1 MNFFLVYKNL
11 RIFIEI
17 VSIKLSKPLTC
28 FIMKR
33 ILSLNCDS
41 PSRIK
46 KIVTIFS
53 SAFILSST
61 AVSQTDIYFNDR
73 TDKDSSYI
81 NNPANW
87 YTDSSRS
94 QVFTGEIDGSQNA
107 YIYSDS
113 TNAYRFA
120 DNSTLSFDTLT
131 LETTPILNYVYIQ
144 LFIMGNDTSLKVN
157 NLVTNINLA
166 KVDKEEGKYSVH
178 DWELYDRATLTVEND
193 WEING
198 RRNGAKD
205 WIIFSLKD
213 VGNGSSINVKGNL
226 YSGPKTDSNFIFST
240 MTSSITVEG
249 AVDLENN
256 VWNLSTGTTS
266 DYVMRNVGGFG
277 DANSNGIS
285 NIRLNIATLDE
296 TLQKVVDLNL
306 TNKSAYDA
314 TANFTMKQGS
324 ASKLNIIMNGDALN
338 GKQTLRFNSSSSHFV
353 WDVNCENANINNVE
367 VYSGRLDIAMYDGM
381 KGNNLSLY
389 SYDGNNSHA
398 VFSAAGTSMGSDIGT
413 VEFDSMTFY
422 RGTLL
427 FDLAEGVNDFIRI
440 NGTVTKESPSAQLV
454 FDLNISRENLEICL
468 DAWELDML
476 SWNLMSFK
484 TEGSDIS
491 LSDVIVKTQAGIEGT
506 LDFIEDLDSGLTTI
520 KVDLGLV
527 VPEPSDF
534 AAIFALVAIAYAV
547 YRKRNS

>member
-1 MNFFLVYKNL
+1 
-11 RIFIEI
+11 
-17 VSIKLSKPLTC
+17 
-28 FIMKR
+28 MKR

-46 KIVTIFS
+46 KIATIFS
-53 SAFILSST
+53 SAFILSTT

-73 TDKDSSYI
+73 TDNDSSYI
-81 NNPANW
+81 NNPSNW
-87 YTDSSRS
+87 YTDSSLS

-107 YIYSDS
+107 YIYRDS
-113 TNAYRFA
+113 TNTYKLAAY
-120 DNSTLSFDTLT
+120 STASFDTLT
-131 LETTPILNYVYIQ
+131 SESAPILNNGYISS
-144 LFIMGNDTSLKVN
+144 FIMGNDSSLKVN

-166 KVDKEEGKYSVH
+166 KVDKEGKHSVYE
-178 DWELYDRATLTVEND
+178 WELYDRATLTVEND
-193 WEING
+193 WGING
-198 RRNGAKD
+198 IRNGAYD
-205 WIIFSLKD
+205 WILFSLKD
-213 VGNGSSINVKGNL
+213 GGNGGSINVKGNL

-240 MTSSITVEG
+240 MNRSITVEG
-249 AVDLENN
+249 VVDLENN
-256 VWNLSTGTTS
+256 VWNLSTSSTS

-277 DANSNGIS
+277 DANSNGFS
-285 NIRLNIATLDE
+285 NIRLNIATSDE
-296 TLQKVVDLNL
+296 TLQKVVGLNL
-306 TNKSAYDA
+306 TNKNSHDA
-314 TANFTMKQGS
+314 TATFTMKQGS
-324 ASKLNIIMNGDALN
+324 ASKLNIIMNGDAIN
-338 GKQTLRFNSSSSHFV
+338 GKQTLRFNSSSTHQV

-367 VYSGRLDIAMYDGM
+367 ICSGRLDIAMYDGM

-389 SYDGNNSHA
+389 SYDENNSHA

-427 FDLAEGVNDFIRI
+427 FDLAEVENDFIRI

-454 FDLNISRENLEICL
+454 FDLNISRENLEIYL
-468 DAWELDML
+468 DASELSELDML

-491 LSDVIVKTQAGIEGT
+491 LSDVILKTQTGIEGT
-506 LDFIEDLDSGLTTI
+506 LSFIEDLDSGLTTI

-547 YRKRNS
+547 YRKKIHS

>member
-1 MNFFLVYKNL
+1 
-11 RIFIEI
+11 
-17 VSIKLSKPLTC
+17 
-28 FIMKR
+28 MKR

-41 PSRIK
+41 PSSIK
-46 KIVTIFS
+46 KIATIFS
-53 SAFILSST
+53 AAFILSTT
-61 AVSQTDIYFNDR
+61 AVSQTDIYFNNR

-81 NNPANW
+81 NNPSNW
-87 YTDSSRS
+87 YTDSSLS
-94 QVFTGEIDGSQNA
+94 QVFSGKIDGSQNA
-107 YIYSDS
+107 YIYRDS
-113 TNAYRFA
+113 TSTYRFA
-120 DNSTLSFDTLT
+120 ANSTLSFDTLT
-131 LETTPILNYVYIQ
+131 LETTPILINYYEYTSS
-144 LFIMGNDTSLKVN
+144 FIMGNDTSLNVN

-166 KVDKEEGKYSVH
+166 KVDKEEWKHRVYQ
-178 DWELYDRATLTVEND
+178 WELYDRATLTVEND

-198 RRNGAKD
+198 IRNGSND
-205 WIIFSLKD
+205 WILFALRD
-213 VGNGSSINVKGNL
+213 TGVGNLINVKGNL
-226 YSGPKTDSNFIFST
+226 YSGPKTDSNFILST
-240 MTSSITVEG
+240 MNSAMTVEG
-249 AVDLENN
+249 IVDLENN
-256 VWNLSTGTTS
+256 VWNISTGTTS
-266 DYVMRNVGGFG
+266 NNVVRNVGGFG
-277 DANSNGIS
+277 DVNSNGFS
-285 NIRLNIATLDE
+285 NIRLNIATADE

-314 TANFTMKQGS
+314 TATFTMKQGS
-324 ASKLNIIMNGDALN
+324 ASKLNIIMNGDAIN
-338 GKQTLRFNSSSSHFV
+338 GKQTLRFNSSPLHSV
-353 WDVNCENANINNVE
+353 WEVDCVNANINNVE

-389 SYDGNNSHA
+389 SYDENNSHA

-427 FDLAEGVNDFIRI
+427 FDLAEVENDFIRI

-454 FDLNISRENLEICL
+454 FDLNISRENLEIYL
-468 DAWELDML
+468 DASELSELDML

-491 LSDVIVKTQAGIEGT
+491 LSDVILKTQTGIEGT
-506 LDFIEDLDSGLTTI
+506 LSFIEDLDSGLTTI

-547 YRKRNS
+547 YRKKIHS

>member
-1 MNFFLVYKNL
+1 
-11 RIFIEI
+11 
-17 VSIKLSKPLTC
+17 
-28 FIMKR
+28 MKR

-53 SAFILSST
+53 SAFILSTT

-73 TDKDSSYI
+73 TDNDSSYI
-81 NNPANW
+81 NNPSNW
-87 YTDSSRS
+87 YTDSSLS

-107 YIYSDS
+107 YIYRDS
-113 TNAYRFA
+113 TNTYKLAAY
-120 DNSTLSFDTLT
+120 STASFDTLT
-131 LETTPILNYVYIQ
+131 SESAPILNNDEYISS
-144 LFIMGNDTSLKVN
+144 FIMGNDTSLKVN
-157 NLVTNINLA
+157 NLVTNITLA
-166 KVDKEEGKYSVH
+166 KVDKEGKHSMYQ
-178 DWELYDRATLTVEND
+178 WELFERATLTVENN

-198 RRNGAKD
+198 IRNGAYD
-205 WIIFSLKD
+205 WILFSLKD
-213 VGNGSSINVKGNL
+213 GENGGSINVKGNL

-240 MTSSITVEG
+240 MNRSITVEG

-256 VWNLSTGTTS
+256 VWNLSTSSTI
-266 DYVMRNVGGFG
+266 DHVARNVGGFG
-277 DANSNGIS
+277 DANSNGKS
-285 NIRLNIATLDE
+285 NIRLNIATSDE

-314 TANFTMKQGS
+314 TATFTMKQGS

-338 GKQTLRFNSSSSHFV
+338 GKQTLRFNSSSTHKV
-353 WDVNCENANINNVE
+353 WDVDCNNANINNVE
-367 VYSGRLDIAMYDGM
+367 VCSGRLDIAMYDGM

-413 VEFDSMTFY
+413 VEFDSMTFFS
-422 RGTLL
+422 GTLL
-427 FDLAEGVNDFIRI
+427 FDLAEVENDFIRI

-454 FDLNISRENLEICL
+454 FDLNISRENLEIYL

-476 SWNLMSFK
+476 SWNLMSFE

-491 LSDVIVKTQAGIEGT
+491 LSDVILKTQTGIEGT
-506 LDFIEDLDSGLTTI
+506 LSFIEDLDSGLTTI

-534 AAIFALVAIAYAV
+534 AAIFALAAIAYAV

>member
-1 MNFFLVYKNL
+1 
-11 RIFIEI
+11 
-17 VSIKLSKPLTC
+17 
-28 FIMKR
+28 MKR

-46 KIVTIFS
+46 KIATILS
-53 SAFILSST
+53 SAFILSTT

-73 TDKDSSYI
+73 TDNDSSYI
-81 NNPANW
+81 NNPSNW
-87 YTDSSRS
+87 YTDSSLS
-94 QVFTGEIDGSQNA
+94 QAFTGEIDGSQNA
-107 YIYSDS
+107 YIYRDS
-113 TNAYRFA
+113 TNTYKLAAY
-120 DNSTLSFDTLT
+120 STASFDTLT
-131 LETTPILNYVYIQ
+131 LETTPILNNEYISSF
-144 LFIMGNDTSLKVN
+144 LMGNDSSLKVN
-157 NLVTNINLA
+157 NLVTNITLA
-166 KVDKEEGKYSVH
+166 KVDKEEWKHRVYQ
-178 DWELYDRATLTVEND
+178 WELFERATLTVEND

-198 RRNGAKD
+198 IRNGSND
-205 WIIFSLKD
+205 WILFALKD
-213 VGNGSSINVKGNL
+213 GENGGSINVKGNL

-240 MTSSITVEG
+240 MNRSITVEG
-249 AVDLENN
+249 IVDLENN
-256 VWNLSTGTTS
+256 VWNLSVGS
-266 DYVMRNVGGFG
+266 SFDHVMRNVGGFG

-285 NIRLNIATLDE
+285 NIRLNIATSDE

-306 TNKSAYDA
+306 TNKSSYDSTA
-314 TANFTMKQGS
+314 TFTMKPGS

-338 GKQTLRFNSSSSHFV
+338 GKQTLRFNFSSTHTV
-353 WDVNCENANINNVE
+353 WDVDCNNANINNVE
-367 VYSGRLDIAMYDGM
+367 ISSGRLDIAMYDGM

-427 FDLAEGVNDFIRI
+427 FDLAEVENDFIRI

-454 FDLNISRENLEICL
+454 FDLNISRENLEIYL
-468 DAWELDML
+468 DASELDML

-491 LSDVIVKTQAGIEGT
+491 LSDVILKAQTGIEGT
-506 LDFIEDLDSGLTTI
+506 LSFIEDLDSGLTTI

-534 AAIFALVAIAYAV
+534 AAIFALSAIAYAV

>member
-1 MNFFLVYKNL
+1 
-11 RIFIEI
+11 
-17 VSIKLSKPLTC
+17 
-28 FIMKR
+28 MKR
-33 ILSLNCDS
+33 IHSLNCV
-41 PSRIK
+41 PPNRIK

-53 SAFILSST
+53 AAFILSTT

-81 NNPANW
+81 NNSANW
-87 YTDSSRS
+87 YTDSSLS
-94 QVFTGEIDGSQNA
+94 QVFSGKIDGSQNA
-107 YIYSDS
+107 YIYRDS
-113 TNAYRFA
+113 TNTYRFA
-120 DNSTLSFDTLT
+120 ANSTLSFDTLT
-131 LETTPILNYVYIQ
+131 LETTPILDYVYISS
-144 LFIMGNDTSLKVN
+144 FIMGNDTSLNVN

-166 KVDKEEGKYSVH
+166 KVDKEEGKYSTYQ
-178 DWELYDRATLTVEND
+178 WELYDRATLTVEND

-198 RRNGAKD
+198 IRNGSND
-205 WIIFSLKD
+205 WILFALKD
-213 VGNGSSINVKGNL
+213 TGVGNLINVKGNL
-226 YSGPKTDSNFIFST
+226 YSGPKTDSNFILST
-240 MTSSITVEG
+240 MNSAMTVEG
-249 AVDLENN
+249 VVDLENN
-256 VWNLSTGTTS
+256 VWNLSVGS
-266 DYVMRNVGGFG
+266 SFDYVVRNVGGFG
-277 DANSNGIS
+277 DVNSNGIS
-285 NIRLNIATLDE
+285 NIRLNIATSDE

-306 TNKSAYDA
+306 TNKSSHDA
-314 TANFTMKQGS
+314 TATFTMKQGS
-324 ASKLNIIMNGDALN
+324 ASKLNIIMNGDAIN
-338 GKQTLRFNSSSSHFV
+338 GKQTLRFNSSSTHKV
-353 WDVNCENANINNVE
+353 WDVDCNNANINNVE

-389 SYDGNNSHA
+389 SYDENNSHA

-427 FDLAEGVNDFIRI
+427 FDLAEVENDFIRI

-454 FDLNISRENLEICL
+454 FDLNISRENLEIYL
-468 DAWELDML
+468 DVSELDML

-491 LSDVIVKTQAGIEGT
+491 LSDVILKTQTGIEGT
-506 LDFIEDLDSGLTTI
+506 LSFIEDLDSGLTTI

>member
-1 MNFFLVYKNL
+1 
-11 RIFIEI
+11 
-17 VSIKLSKPLTC
+17 
-28 FIMKR
+28 MKR
-33 ILSLNCDS
+33 ILFLNCDS

-46 KIVTIFS
+46 KIATIFS
-53 SAFILSST
+53 SAFILSTT

-73 TDKDSSYI
+73 TDNDSSYI
-81 NNPANW
+81 NNPSNW
-87 YTDSSRS
+87 YTDSSLS

-107 YIYSDS
+107 YIYRDS
-113 TNAYRFA
+113 ANTYKLAAY
-120 DNSTLSFDTLT
+120 STASFDTLT
-131 LETTPILNYVYIQ
+131 SESAPILNNEYISS
-144 LFIMGNDTSLKVN
+144 FMMGNDSSLKVN
-157 NLVTNINLA
+157 NLVTNITLA
-166 KVDKEEGKYSVH
+166 KVDKEGKHSTYQ
-178 DWELYDRATLTVEND
+178 WELFERATLTVENN

-198 RRNGAKD
+198 IRNGAYD
-205 WIIFSLKD
+205 WILFALKD
-213 VGNGSSINVKGNL
+213 GENGGSINVKGNL

-240 MTSSITVEG
+240 MNRSITVEG
-249 AVDLENN
+249 IVDLENN
-256 VWNLSTGTTS
+256 VWNLSVGS
-266 DYVMRNVGGFG
+266 SFDHVMRNVGGFG

-285 NIRLNIATLDE
+285 NIRLNIATADE

-306 TNKSAYDA
+306 TNKSSHDA
-314 TANFTMKQGS
+314 TATFTMKQGS
-324 ASKLNIIMNGDALN
+324 ASKLNIIMNGDAIN
-338 GKQTLRFNSSSSHFV
+338 GKQTLRFNSSPLHSV
-353 WDVNCENANINNVE
+353 WEVDCVNANINNVE
-367 VYSGRLDIAMYDGM
+367 VSSGRLDIAMYDGM

-398 VFSAAGTSMGSDIGT
+398 VFSAAGTSMGSEIGT

-422 RGTLL
+422 SGTLL
-427 FDLAEGVNDFIRI
+427 FDLAEVENDFIRI

-454 FDLNISRENLEICL
+454 FDLNISRENLEIYL
-468 DAWELDML
+468 DVSEFDML

-506 LDFIEDLDSGLTTI
+506 LSFIEDLDSGLTTI

-534 AAIFALVAIAYAV
+534 AAIFALAAIAYAV

>member
-1 MNFFLVYKNL
+1 
-11 RIFIEI
+11 
-17 VSIKLSKPLTC
+17 
-28 FIMKR
+28 MKR
-33 ILSLNCDS
+33 IHSLNCVP

-46 KIVTIFS
+46 KVAAFLS
-53 SAFILSST
+53 SAFILSTT

-73 TDKDSSYI
+73 TDNDSSYI

-87 YTDSSRS
+87 CTDSSLS
-94 QVFTGEIDGSQNA
+94 QAFTGEIDGSQNA
-107 YIYSDS
+107 YIYRDS
-113 TNAYRFA
+113 LSPFKIAAY
-120 DNSTLSFDTLT
+120 SITSFDTFT
-131 LETTPILNYVYIQ
+131 SESAPILDYVWISS
-144 LFIMGNDTSLKVN
+144 FMMGNDSSLTVN
-157 NLVTNINLA
+157 NLVTNINL
-166 KVDKEEGKYSVH
+166 GKTENEWHHCLYQ
-178 DWELYDRATLTVEND
+178 WELFDRATLTVEND

-198 RRNGAKD
+198 MKNGSNN
-205 WIIFSLKD
+205 WILFALKD
-213 VGNGSSINVKGNL
+213 TGVGNLINVKGNL
-226 YSGPKTDSNFIFST
+226 YSGSKTDSNFIFST
-240 MTSSITVEG
+240 MNSAITVEG
-249 AVDLENN
+249 IVDLENN

-266 DYVMRNVGGFG
+266 DYVVRNVGGFG

-285 NIRLNIATLDE
+285 NIRLNIATSDE

-338 GKQTLRFNSSSSHFV
+338 GKQTLRFNSSSSHFI

-367 VYSGRLDIAMYDGM
+367 IYSGRLDIAMYDGM

-398 VFSAAGTSMGSDIGT
+398 VFSAAGTSMGSEIGT
-413 VEFDSMTFY
+413 VEFDSMTFFS
-422 RGTLL
+422 GTLL
-427 FDLAEGVNDFIRI
+427 FDIGEVENDFIRI

-454 FDLNISRENLEICL
+454 FDLNISRENLEIYL
-468 DAWELDML
+468 DASELDML

-484 TEGSDIS
+484 TDGSDIS
-491 LSDVIVKTQAGIEGT
+491 LSDVILKTQEGVDGK
-506 LDFIEDLDSGLTTI
+506 LSFIEDLDSGLTTI

-534 AAIFALVAIAYAV
+534 AAIFALAAIAYAV

>member
-1 MNFFLVYKNL
+1 
-11 RIFIEI
+11 
-17 VSIKLSKPLTC
+17 
-28 FIMKR
+28 MKR

-87 YTDSSRS
+87 YTDSSLS

-107 YIYSDS
+107 YIYRDS

-120 DNSTLSFDTLT
+120 ANSTLSFDTLT
-131 LETTPILNYVYIQ
+131 LETTPILINNYEYISS
-144 LFIMGNDTSLKVN
+144 FIMGNDTSLKVN

-166 KVDKEEGKYSVH
+166 KVDKEEGKHSVYQ
-178 DWELYDRATLTVEND
+178 WELFERATLTVENN

-198 RRNGAKD
+198 IRNGAYD
-205 WIIFSLKD
+205 WIIFSLRD
-213 VGNGSSINVKGNL
+213 GGSWSSINVKGNL

-240 MTSSITVEG
+240 LTSSIIVEG

-256 VWNLSTGTTS
+256 VWNISTGTTS

-285 NIRLNIATLDE
+285 NIRLNIATSDE

-338 GKQTLRFNSSSSHFV
+338 GKQTLRFNSSSSHWI
-353 WDVNCENANINNVE
+353 WDVECENANINNVE
-367 VYSGRLDIAMYDGM
+367 ISSGRLDIAMYDGM

-427 FDLAEGVNDFIRI
+427 FDLAEVENDFIRI

-454 FDLNISRENLEICL
+454 FDLNISRENLEIYL
-468 DAWELDML
+468 DASELDIDML

>member
-1 MNFFLVYKNL
+1 
-11 RIFIEI
+11 
-17 VSIKLSKPLTC
+17 
-28 FIMKR
+28 MKR

-53 SAFILSST
+53 SAFILSTT

-73 TDKDSSYI
+73 TDNDSSYI

-87 YTDSSRS
+87 YTDSSLS
-94 QVFTGEIDGSQNA
+94 QAFSGEIDGSQNA
-107 YIYSDS
+107 YIYRDS
-113 TNAYRFA
+113 INPFKIAAY
-120 DNSTLSFDTLT
+120 SITSFDTFT
-131 LETTPILNYVYIQ
+131 SESAPILKNEYISS
-144 LFIMGNDTSLKVN
+144 FIMGNDSSLKVN
-157 NLVTNINLA
+157 NLVTNITLA
-166 KVDKEEGKYSVH
+166 KVDKEEWKYRIYQ
-178 DWELYDRATLTVEND
+178 WELFDRATLTVEND

-198 RRNGAKD
+198 IRNGSND
-205 WIIFSLKD
+205 WILFALKD
-213 VGNGSSINVKGNL
+213 TGVGNLINVKGNL
-226 YSGPKTDSNFIFST
+226 YSGQKTDSNFILST
-240 MTSSITVEG
+240 MNSAMTVEG

-256 VWNLSTGTTS
+256 VWNISTGTTS
-266 DYVMRNVGGFG
+266 NNVVRNVGGFG

-285 NIRLNIATLDE
+285 NIRLNIATSDE

-338 GKQTLRFNSSSSHFV
+338 GKQTLRFNSSSSHWI
-353 WDVNCENANINNVE
+353 WDVECENANINNVE
-367 VYSGRLDIAMYDGM
+367 ISSGRLDIAMYDGM

-389 SYDGNNSHA
+389 SYDENNSHA
-398 VFSAAGTSMGSDIGT
+398 VFSAAGTSMGSEIGT

-427 FDLAEGVNDFIRI
+427 FDLAEVENDFIRI

-454 FDLNISRENLEICL
+454 FDLNISRENLEIYL
-468 DAWELDML
+468 DASELDML

-491 LSDVIVKTQAGIEGT
+491 LSDVILKTQTGIEGT
-506 LDFIEDLDSGLTTI
+506 LSFIEDLDSGLTTI
-520 KVDLGLV
+520 KVNLGLV

>member
-1 MNFFLVYKNL
+1 
-11 RIFIEI
+11 
-17 VSIKLSKPLTC
+17 
-28 FIMKR
+28 MKR

-61 AVSQTDIYFNDR
+61 AVSQTDIYFNNR

-87 YTDSSRS
+87 YTDSSLS

-107 YIYSDS
+107 YIYRDS

-120 DNSTLSFDTLT
+120 ANSTLSFDTLT
-131 LETTPILNYVYIQ
+131 LETTPILINNYEYISS
-144 LFIMGNDTSLKVN
+144 FIMGNDTSLKVN

-166 KVDKEEGKYSVH
+166 KVDKEEGKHNVYK
-178 DWELYDRATLTVEND
+178 WELFERATLTVENN

-198 RRNGAKD
+198 IRNGAYD
-205 WIIFSLKD
+205 WIIFSLMD
-213 VGNGSSINVKGNL
+213 GGSWSSINVKGNL

-240 MTSSITVEG
+240 LTSSITVEG

-256 VWNLSTGTTS
+256 VWNISTGTTS

-277 DANSNGIS
+277 DANSNGFS
-285 NIRLNIATLDE
+285 NIRLNIATADE

-338 GKQTLRFNSSSSHFV
+338 GKQTLRFNSSSSHWI
-353 WDVNCENANINNVE
+353 WDVECENANINNVE
-367 VYSGRLDIAMYDGM
+367 ISSGRLDIAMYDGM

-427 FDLAEGVNDFIRI
+427 FDLAEDVNDFIRI
-440 NGTVTKESPSAQLV
+440 NGTVTKDSSLSSAQLV
-454 FDLNISRENLEICL
+454 FDLNISRETLETYL
-468 DAWELDML
+468 DTWELDML
-476 SWNLMSFK
+476 SWELMSFK

-506 LDFIEDLDSGLTTI
+506 LSFIEDLDSGLTTI

>member
-1 MNFFLVYKNL
+1 
-11 RIFIEI
+11 
-17 VSIKLSKPLTC
+17 
-28 FIMKR
+28 MKR

-53 SAFILSST
+53 SAFILSTT

-73 TDKDSSYI
+73 TDNDSSYI
-81 NNPANW
+81 NNPSNW
-87 YTDSSRS
+87 YTDSSLS

-107 YIYSDS
+107 YIYRDS
-113 TNAYRFA
+113 TNIYKFA
-120 DNSTLSFDTLT
+120 ANSTLSFDTLT
-131 LETTPILNYVYIQ
+131 LETTPILNYVYIPS
-144 LFIMGNDTSLKVN
+144 FIMGNDSSLKVN
-157 NLVTNINLA
+157 NLVTNITLA
-166 KVDKEEGKYSVH
+166 KVDREEGKYSTYR
-178 DWELYDRATLTVEND
+178 WELFDRATLTVEND

-198 RRNGAKD
+198 IRNGADD
-205 WIIFSLKD
+205 WIIFSLRHP
-213 VGNGSSINVKGNL
+213 GNGSSINVKGNL

-256 VWNLSTGTTS
+256 VWNLSTSSTS

-277 DANSNGIS
+277 DANSNGFS
-285 NIRLNIATLDE
+285 NIRLNIATADE
-296 TLQKVVDLNL
+296 TLQKVVVLNL

-338 GKQTLRFNSSSSHFV
+338 GKQTLRFNSSSTHKV
-353 WDVNCENANINNVE
+353 WDVDCNNANINNVE
-367 VYSGRLDIAMYDGM
+367 ICSGRLDIAMYDGM

-389 SYDGNNSHA
+389 SYDENNSHA
-398 VFSAAGTSMGSDIGT
+398 VFSAAGTSMGSEIGT
-413 VEFDSMTFY
+413 VEFDSMTFFS
-422 RGTLL
+422 GTLL
-427 FDLAEGVNDFIRI
+427 FDLAEVENDFIRI

-454 FDLNISRENLEICL
+454 FDLNISRENLEIYL
-468 DAWELDML
+468 DALELDML

-534 AAIFALVAIAYAV
+534 AAIFALAAIAYAV
-547 YRKRNS
+547 YRKKIHS

>member
-1 MNFFLVYKNL
+1 
-11 RIFIEI
+11 
-17 VSIKLSKPLTC
+17 
-28 FIMKR
+28 MKR

-53 SAFILSST
+53 SAFILSTT

-87 YTDSSRS
+87 YTDSSLS

-107 YIYSDS
+107 YIYSDL
-113 TNAYRFA
+113 TNTYRFA

-198 RRNGAKD
+198 RRNGADD

-240 MTSSITVEG
+240 LTSSITVEG

-314 TANFTMKQGS
+314 SATFTMKQGS

-367 VYSGRLDIAMYDGM
+367 IYSGRLDIAMYDGM

-440 NGTVTKESPSAQLV
+440 NGTVTKDSSLSSAQLV
-454 FDLNISRENLEICL
+454 FDLNISRETLEIYL
-468 DAWELDML
+468 DAWELDMF
-476 SWNLMSFK
+476 SWELMSFK

-491 LSDVIVKTQAGIEGT
+491 LSDVILKTQTGIEGT
-506 LDFIEDLDSGLTTI
+506 LSFIEDLDSGLTTI

-547 YRKRNS
+547 YRKKIHS

>member
-1 MNFFLVYKNL
+1 
-11 RIFIEI
+11 
-17 VSIKLSKPLTC
+17 
-28 FIMKR
+28 MKR

-46 KIVTIFS
+46 KIATILS
-53 SAFILSST
+53 SAFILSTT

-73 TDKDSSYI
+73 TDNNSSYI
-81 NNPANW
+81 NNPSNW
-87 YTDSSRS
+87 YTDSSLS
-94 QVFTGEIDGSQNA
+94 QAFSGEIDGSQNA
-107 YIYSDS
+107 YIYRDS
-113 TNAYRFA
+113 INPFKIAAY
-120 DNSTLSFDTLT
+120 SITSFDTFTSESAL
-131 LETTPILNYVYIQ
+131 ILINENISS
-144 LFIMGNDTSLKVN
+144 FIMGNDSYLKVN
-157 NLVTNINLA
+157 NLVTNITLA
-166 KVDKEEGKYSVH
+166 KVDKEEWKHRMYQ
-178 DWELYDRATLTVEND
+178 WELFDRATLTVENN

-198 RRNGAKD
+198 IRNGDND
-205 WIIFSLKD
+205 WIIFALKD
-213 VGNGSSINVKGNL
+213 TGVGNLINVKGNL
-226 YSGPKTDSNFIFST
+226 YSGPKTDSSFILST
-240 MTSSITVEG
+240 MNSAMTVEG
-249 AVDLENN
+249 VVDLENN
-256 VWNLSTGTTS
+256 VWNLSVGSSFDNVT
-266 DYVMRNVGGFG
+266 RNVGGFG
-277 DANSNGIS
+277 DVNSNGIS
-285 NIRLNIATLDE
+285 NIRLNIATSDE

-306 TNKSAYDA
+306 TNKSSHDA
-314 TANFTMKQGS
+314 TATFTMKQGS
-324 ASKLNIIMNGDALN
+324 ASKLNIIMNGDAIN
-338 GKQTLRFNSSSSHFV
+338 GKQTLRFNSSPSHIV
-353 WDVNCENANINNVE
+353 WEVDCVNANINNVE

-398 VFSAAGTSMGSDIGT
+398 VFSAAGTSMGSEIGT

-427 FDLAEGVNDFIRI
+427 FDLAEVENDFIRI

-454 FDLNISRENLEICL
+454 FDLNISRENLEIYL
-468 DAWELDML
+468 DVPEFDML

-506 LDFIEDLDSGLTTI
+506 LSFIEDLDSGLTTI

-534 AAIFALVAIAYAV
+534 AAIFALAAIAYAV

>member
-1 MNFFLVYKNL
+1 
-11 RIFIEI
+11 
-17 VSIKLSKPLTC
+17 
-28 FIMKR
+28 MKR

-46 KIVTIFS
+46 KIATILS
-53 SAFILSST
+53 SAFILSTT

-81 NNPANW
+81 NNSANW
-87 YTDSSRS
+87 YTDSSLS
-94 QVFTGEIDGSQNA
+94 QLFTGEIDGSQNA
-107 YIYSDS
+107 YIYRDS
-113 TNAYRFA
+113 TNTYRFA
-120 DNSTLSFDTLT
+120 ANSTLSFDTLT
-131 LETTPILNYVYIQ
+131 LETTPILGYAWVSS
-144 LFIMGNDTSLKVN
+144 FIMGNDSSLKVN
-157 NLVTNINLA
+157 NLVTNITLA
-166 KVDKEEGKYSVH
+166 KVDKEEGKHRMYQ
-178 DWELYDRATLTVEND
+178 WELFDRATLTVEND

-198 RRNGAKD
+198 IRNGDND
-205 WIIFSLKD
+205 WIVFTLKD
-213 VGNGSSINVKGNL
+213 TGVGNLINVKGNL
-226 YSGPKTDSNFIFST
+226 YSGPKTDSNFILST
-240 MTSSITVEG
+240 INSAMTVEG
-249 AVDLENN
+249 VVDLENN
-256 VWNLSTGTTS
+256 VWNLSVGS
-266 DYVMRNVGGFG
+266 SFDNVVRNVGGFG
-277 DANSNGIS
+277 DVNSNGIS
-285 NIRLNIATLDE
+285 NIRLNIATSDE

-338 GKQTLRFNSSSSHFV
+338 GKQTLRFNSSSSHWI
-353 WDVNCENANINNVE
+353 WDVECENANINNVE
-367 VYSGRLDIAMYDGM
+367 ISSGRLDIAMYDGM

-389 SYDGNNSHA
+389 SYDENNSHA

-427 FDLAEGVNDFIRI
+427 FDLAEVENDFIRI

-454 FDLNISRENLEICL
+454 FDLNISRENLEIYL
-468 DAWELDML
+468 DVSEFDML
-476 SWNLMSFK
+476 SWDLMSFK

-491 LSDVIVKTQAGIEGT
+491 LSDVILKTQTGIEGT
-506 LDFIEDLDSGLTTI
+506 LSFIEDLDSGLTTI

>member
-1 MNFFLVYKNL
+1 
-11 RIFIEI
+11 
-17 VSIKLSKPLTC
+17 
-28 FIMKR
+28 MKR

-46 KIVTIFS
+46 KIATILS
-53 SAFILSST
+53 SAFILSTT

-73 TDKDSSYI
+73 TDNNSSYI
-81 NNPANW
+81 NNPSNW
-87 YTDSSRS
+87 YTDSSLS
-94 QVFTGEIDGSQNA
+94 QAFSGEIDGSQNA
-107 YIYSDS
+107 YIYRDS
-113 TNAYRFA
+113 LNPFKIAAY
-120 DNSTLSFDTLT
+120 SITSFDTFT
-131 LETTPILNYVYIQ
+131 SESAPILKNEYISS
-144 LFIMGNDTSLKVN
+144 FIMGNDSSLKVN
-157 NLVTNINLA
+157 NLVTNITLA
-166 KVDKEEGKYSVH
+166 KVDKEEWKHRMYQ
-178 DWELYDRATLTVEND
+178 WELFDRATLTVEND

-198 RRNGAKD
+198 IRNGSDD
-205 WIIFSLKD
+205 WILFALKD
-213 VGNGSSINVKGNL
+213 TGVGNLINVKGNL
-226 YSGPKTDSNFIFST
+226 YSGPKTDSNFILST
-240 MTSSITVEG
+240 MNSAMTVEG
-249 AVDLENN
+249 VVDLENN
-256 VWNLSTGTTS
+256 VWNLSVGSSFDNVT
-266 DYVMRNVGGFG
+266 RNVGGFG
-277 DANSNGIS
+277 DVNSNGIS
-285 NIRLNIATLDE
+285 NIRLNIATADE

-338 GKQTLRFNSSSSHFV
+338 GKQTLRFNSSSSHWI
-353 WDVNCENANINNVE
+353 WDVKCENANINNVE
-367 VYSGRLDIAMYDGM
+367 IYSGRLDIAMYDGM

-389 SYDGNNSHA
+389 SYDGNNSHV
-398 VFSAAGTSMGSDIGT
+398 VFSAAGTSMGSEIGT

-422 RGTLL
+422 SGTLL
-427 FDLAEGVNDFIRI
+427 FDLAKVENDFIRI

-454 FDLNISRENLEICL
+454 FDLNISRETLETYL
-468 DAWELDML
+468 DTWELDML

-506 LDFIEDLDSGLTTI
+506 LSFIEDLDSGLTTI

>member
-1 MNFFLVYKNL
+1 
-11 RIFIEI
+11 
-17 VSIKLSKPLTC
+17 
-28 FIMKR
+28 MKR
-33 ILSLNCDS
+33 ILSLNCVS

-73 TDKDSSYI
+73 TDNDSSYI

-87 YTDSSRS
+87 YTDSSLS
-94 QVFTGEIDGSQNA
+94 QAFSGEIDGSQNA
-107 YIYSDS
+107 YIYRDS
-113 TNAYRFA
+113 INPFKIAAY
-120 DNSTLSFDTLT
+120 SITSFDTFT
-131 LETTPILNYVYIQ
+131 SESAPILKNEYISS
-144 LFIMGNDTSLKVN
+144 FIMGNDSSLKVN
-157 NLVTNINLA
+157 NLVTNITLA
-166 KVDKEEGKYSVH
+166 KVDKEEWKYRIYQ
-178 DWELYDRATLTVEND
+178 WELFDRATLTVEND

-198 RRNGAKD
+198 IRNGSND
-205 WIIFSLKD
+205 WILFALKD
-213 VGNGSSINVKGNL
+213 TGVGNLINVKGNL
-226 YSGPKTDSNFIFST
+226 YSGPKTDSNFILST
-240 MTSSITVEG
+240 MNSAMTVEG
-249 AVDLENN
+249 VVDLENN
-256 VWNLSTGTTS
+256 VWNLSVGS
-266 DYVMRNVGGFG
+266 SFDHVVRNVGGFG
-277 DANSNGIS
+277 DANSNGFS
-285 NIRLNIATLDE
+285 NIRLNIATADE

-314 TANFTMKQGS
+314 TATFTMKQGS
-324 ASKLNIIMNGDALN
+324 ASKLNIIMNGDAIN
-338 GKQTLRFNSSSSHFV
+338 GKQTLRFNSSPLHSV
-353 WDVNCENANINNVE
+353 WEVDCVNANINNVE

-389 SYDGNNSHA
+389 SYDENNSHA
-398 VFSAAGTSMGSDIGT
+398 VFSAAGTSMGSEIGT

-440 NGTVTKESPSAQLV
+440 NGTVTKDSSLSSAQLV

-491 LSDVIVKTQAGIEGT
+491 LSDVILKTQTGIEGT
-506 LDFIEDLDSGLTTI
+506 LSFIEDLDSGLTTI

>member
-1 MNFFLVYKNL
+1 
-11 RIFIEI
+11 
-17 VSIKLSKPLTC
+17 
-28 FIMKR
+28 MKR

-41 PSRIK
+41 HSRIK
-46 KIVTIFS
+46 KIATIFS
-53 SAFILSST
+53 SAFILSTT

-73 TDKDSSYI
+73 TDNDSSYI
-81 NNPANW
+81 NNPSNW
-87 YTDSSRS
+87 YTDSSLS

-107 YIYSDS
+107 YIYRDS
-113 TNAYRFA
+113 TNTYKLAAY
-120 DNSTLSFDTLT
+120 STASFDTLT
-131 LETTPILNYVYIQ
+131 LESAPILKNEYISS
-144 LFIMGNDTSLKVN
+144 FIMGNDSSLKVN
-157 NLVTNINLA
+157 NLVTNITLA
-166 KVDKEEGKYSVH
+166 KVDKEGKHSMYQ
-178 DWELYDRATLTVEND
+178 WELFERATLTVEND

-198 RRNGAKD
+198 IRNGAYD
-205 WIIFSLKD
+205 WILFSLKD
-213 VGNGSSINVKGNL
+213 GENGGSINVKGNL

-240 MTSSITVEG
+240 MNRSITVEG
-249 AVDLENN
+249 VVDLENN
-256 VWNLSTGTTS
+256 VWNLSVGS
-266 DYVMRNVGGFG
+266 SFDHVMRNVGGFG

-285 NIRLNIATLDE
+285 NIRLNIATSDE

-306 TNKSAYDA
+306 TNKSSYDSTA
-314 TANFTMKQGS
+314 TFTMKPGS
-324 ASKLNIIMNGDALN
+324 ASKLNIIMNGR
-338 GKQTLRFNSSSSHFV
+338 QTLRFNSSSTHTV
-353 WDVNCENANINNVE
+353 WDVDCNNANINNVE
-367 VYSGRLDIAMYDGM
+367 ISSGRLDIAMYDGM

-427 FDLAEGVNDFIRI
+427 FDLAEVENDFIRI
-440 NGTVTKESPSAQLV
+440 NGTVTKESTSAQLV
-454 FDLNISRENLEICL
+454 FDLNISRENLEIYL

-476 SWNLMSFK
+476 SWNLMSFE

-491 LSDVIVKTQAGIEGT
+491 LSDVILKTQTGIEGT
-506 LDFIEDLDSGLTTI
+506 LSFIEDLDSGLTTI

-534 AAIFALVAIAYAV
+534 AAIFALAAIAYAV

>member
-1 MNFFLVYKNL
+1 
-11 RIFIEI
+11 
-17 VSIKLSKPLTC
+17 
-28 FIMKR
+28 MKR

-53 SAFILSST
+53 SAFILSTT

-73 TDKDSSYI
+73 TDNDSSYI
-81 NNPANW
+81 NNPSNW
-87 YTDSSRS
+87 YTDSSLS

-107 YIYSDS
+107 YIYRDS
-113 TNAYRFA
+113 ANTYKLAAY
-120 DNSTLSFDTLT
+120 STASFDTLT
-131 LETTPILNYVYIQ
+131 SESAPILNNEY
-144 LFIMGNDTSLKVN
+144 NDSSLKVN
-157 NLVTNINLA
+157 NLVTNITLA
-166 KVDKEEGKYSVH
+166 KVDKEEWKHRVYQ
-178 DWELYDRATLTVEND
+178 WELFERATLTVEND

-198 RRNGAKD
+198 IRNGSND
-205 WIIFSLKD
+205 WILFSLKD
-213 VGNGSSINVKGNL
+213 GENGGSINVKGNL

-240 MTSSITVEG
+240 MNRSITVEG
-249 AVDLENN
+249 VVDLENN
-256 VWNLSTGTTS
+256 VWNLSVGS
-266 DYVMRNVGGFG
+266 SFDHVMRNVGGFG

-285 NIRLNIATLDE
+285 NIRLNIATSDE

-306 TNKSAYDA
+306 TNKSSYDSTA
-314 TANFTMKQGS
+314 TFTMKPGS

-338 GKQTLRFNSSSSHFV
+338 GKQTLRFNSSSTHTV
-353 WDVNCENANINNVE
+353 WDVDCNNANINNVE
-367 VYSGRLDIAMYDGM
+367 ISSGRLDIAMYDGM

-422 RGTLL
+422 SGTLL
-427 FDLAEGVNDFIRI
+427 FDLAEVENDFIRI
-440 NGTVTKESPSAQLV
+440 NGTVTKESTSAQLV
-454 FDLNISRENLEICL
+454 FDLNISRENLEIYL

-476 SWNLMSFK
+476 SWNLMSFE

-491 LSDVIVKTQAGIEGT
+491 LSDVILKTQTGIEGT
-506 LDFIEDLDSGLTTI
+506 LSFIEDLDSGLTTI

-534 AAIFALVAIAYAV
+534 AAIFALAAIAYAV

>member
-1 MNFFLVYKNL
+1 
-11 RIFIEI
+11 
-17 VSIKLSKPLTC
+17 
-28 FIMKR
+28 MKR

-46 KIVTIFS
+46 KIATILS
-53 SAFILSST
+53 SAFILSTT

-81 NNPANW
+81 NNSANW
-87 YTDSSRS
+87 CTDSSLS
-94 QVFTGEIDGSQNA
+94 QVFSGKIDGSQNA
-107 YIYSDS
+107 YIYRDS

-120 DNSTLSFDTLT
+120 ANSTLSFDTLT
-131 LETTPILNYVYIQ
+131 LETTPILINNYEYISS
-144 LFIMGNDTSLKVN
+144 FIMGNDTSLKVN
-157 NLVTNINLA
+157 NLVTNITLA
-166 KVDKEEGKYSVH
+166 KVDKEEWKHRVYQ
-178 DWELYDRATLTVEND
+178 WELYDRATLTVEND

-198 RRNGAKD
+198 RRNGADD

-240 MTSSITVEG
+240 LTSSITVEG

-256 VWNLSTGTTS
+256 VWNISTGTTS
-266 DYVMRNVGGFG
+266 NNVTRNVGGFG
-277 DANSNGIS
+277 DANSNGFS
-285 NIRLNIATLDE
+285 NIRLNIATADE

-338 GKQTLRFNSSSSHFV
+338 GKQTLRFNSSSSHYI
-353 WDVNCENANINNVE
+353 WDVKCENANINNVE
-367 VYSGRLDIAMYDGM
+367 ICSGRLDIAMYDGM

-389 SYDGNNSHA
+389 SYDKNNSA

-427 FDLAEGVNDFIRI
+427 FDLAEDVNDFIRI
-440 NGTVTKESPSAQLV
+440 NGTVTKDSSLSSAQLV
-454 FDLNISRENLEICL
+454 FDLNISRETLETYL
-468 DAWELDML
+468 DTWELDMF
-476 SWNLMSFK
+476 SWELMSFK

-506 LDFIEDLDSGLTTI
+506 LDFIEDSDSGLTTI